1 MTFCLRKNIEF
12 KIKYITFEISNRWL
26 YLIKT
31 YKLIKFSNTVIRQIF
46 KGLIIQVN
54 RQYIRKTKWREIWFH
69 YRRYWRSTF
78 TSSKYVNALTSQNKR
93 NDLTHSC
100 ISHLLDLFSDILFK
114 NKNKNKKPYDWALE
128 CSHWCT
134 RYFFYFKHHM
144 SFKKWI
150 LDCSS
155 YFPGVLGR
163 PVQ

>member
-1 MTFCLRKNIEF
+1 MTICLRKNIEF
-12 KIKYITFEISNRWL
+12 KIKYITFEISNKWL
-26 YLIKT
+26 YLIKK

-78 TSSKYVNALTSQNKR
+78 TSSKCVNALTSQNKR
-93 NDLTHSC
+93 NDWTHSC
-100 ISHLLDLFSDILFK
+100 ILHLLDLFSDILFK
-114 NKNKNKKPYDWALE
+114 KKPNTKNLTIEPLNVVTDVHVIF
-128 CSHWCT
+128 S
-134 RYFFYFKHHM
+134 YFKHHM